1 MRYDEFIERVRERG
15 EFGSTEEAEAAT
27 RATLSTLGEYLTDR
41 EGPELARRL
50 PEGVSEHLLRQPPE
64 RSEIFSAED
73 FLQLVGEREGVNV
86 GEARYHVRAVMD
98 VLGEAVGREHLAGVV
113 ERQFPSEFAPI
124 LGPEG

>member
-1 MRYDEFIERVRERG
+1 MHYDEFIERVRERG
-15 EFGSTEEAEAAT
+15 EFDSTEDAEAAT

-41 EGPELARRL
+41 EGPDLAKRL

-73 FLQLVGEREGVNV
+73 FLQLVGEREGANV

-98 VLGEAVGREHLAGVV
+98 VFGEAVGREVLGDVV
-113 ERQFPSEFAPI
+113 ERQFPSEFAP
-124 LGPEG
+124 LFEPER